1 MKIIVAEK
9 ISASAVAQL
18 QEPGWTVLTPDQVQ
32 GKLLE
37 EHLETADALI
47 VRSAVQA
54 DAKLLEHAKKLRV
67 IGRAGVGVDN
77 IDLEAATHKGIAVM
91 NTPGANAVAVAE
103 QTLGMMLAMARHL
116 CRADALMHAG
126 KWEKKSLQGTEL
138 RAKTLGIIGLGRIG
152 MEVARRARAF
162 GMELVAHDPF
172 VSVSVAKEQGI
183 RLAGLDE
190 LYAAADYITLHVGLT
205 PQTTGMINEASIAKM
220 KKGVRLVNCARGEL
234 VNEADL
240 AQALQQGKVAAVA
253 LDVFAVE
260 PPKNSPLLALE
271 NVVLTPHVGGSTFE
285 AQEAVGVQIAQQV
298 KEYLKHGVIQNAVNV
313 PSVSAEEYATMQPYI
328 LLAERMGAFLAQVS
342 EGSIEE
348 ISIRY
353 SGHIAEWKT
362 ELIRNGA
369 IKGILNQALEEKAN
383 LVNAAAIADAR
394 GLRVLESHK
403 AKAST
408 GGAGSVLSIFL
419 KSSSEEHMVKGAVLH
434 GDAPRLLHVDGI
446 DVEAPLERNLIYLRN
461 RDVPGVI
468 GKVGTILGEESIN
481 IADFSLGR
489 RAAEKD
495 SAAAARGDCRG
506 ACGRARGGGS
516 VDETADDSGGAEG
529 EGGKTV
535 LRSSTFEESHFSPE
549 SARNRAPD
557 AGRTNRRR
565 RLLHGYDSASSR
577 WSLRLSASRA
587 IECIRFCR
595 VTMPIRRWSST
606 TGMMLELRAVSLRK
620 AEPSE
625 SWRRETSKILFITA
639 WT

>member
-1 MKIIVAEK
+1 LKIVIAEK
-9 ISASAVAQL
+9 ISASAVEQL
-18 QEPGWTVLTPDQVQ
+18 NEPGWTVLTADQLD
-32 GKLLE
+32 GKLA
-37 EHLETADALI
+37 EHLASADALI

-54 DAKLLEHAKKLRV
+54 DAALLAPAKKLRV

-77 IDLEAATHKGIAVM
+77 IDLDAATRQGIAVM

-138 RAKTLGIIGLGRIG
+138 RGKTLGVAGLGRIG

-172 VSVSVAKEQGI
+172 VSVGVAREQGI
-183 RLAGLDE
+183 RLVSLDD

-205 PQTTGMINEASIAKM
+205 PQTTGMINEAAIKKM

-240 AQALQQGKVAAVA
+240 VGALEQGHIAAAA
-253 LDVFAVE
+253 LDVFNEE
-260 PPKNSPLLALE
+260 PLKNSPLQALE
-271 NVVLTPHVGGSTFE
+271 NVILTPHIGGQTFE

-298 KEYLKHGVIQNAVNV
+298 REYLKHGVIQNAVNV
-313 PSVSAEEYATMQPYI
+313 PSVSAEEYAEMQPYI
-328 LLAERMGAFLAQVS
+328 VLAERMGSFLAQIS

-348 ISIRY
+348 ISLRY

-369 IKGILNQALEEKAN
+369 IKGILNQTLDEKAN
-383 LVNAAAIADAR
+383 LVNAASLADSR
-394 GLRVLESHK
+394 GLRVHEAHK

-419 KSSSEEHMVKGAVLH
+419 KSSRQEHMAKGAVLH
-434 GDAPRLLHVDGI
+434 GSAPRLLHIDDI
-446 DVEAPLERNLIYLRN
+446 DVEAPLGRDLIYLRN

-468 GKVGTILGEESIN
+468 GKVGTILGEAEIN

-489 RAAEKD
+489 R
-495 SAAAARGDCRG
+495 G
-506 ACGRARGGGS
+506 
-516 VDETADDSGGAEG
+516 
-529 EGGKTV
+529 
-535 LRSSTFEESHFSPE
+535 
-549 SARNRAPD
+549 
-557 AGRTNRRR
+557 
-565 RLLHGYDSASSR
+565 
-577 WSLRLSASRA
+577 
-587 IECIRFCR
+587 
-595 VTMPIRRWSST
+595 
-606 TGMMLELRAVSLRK
+606 
-620 AEPSE
+620 SE
-625 SWRRETSKILFITA
+625 SSSEAREAIAVVHVDGPVPDSVLKKLEEIPAVRQAKAVRLF
-639 WT
+639 